1 MSLKK
6 VAITDVKNIKNI
18 VLKDI
23 LVNDDGSPISLE
35 DIWDYAEANEINYID
50 SQNIS
55 RYLSLSIEDV
65 PYCCGVKEIGEL
77 EKIEFISQKA
87 FNYLVKG
94 LLLSNYT
101 FIINTNG
108 EKASLSWDEKLE
120 KCKMFTCIKEF
131 KNPSSE
137 NIIKVWVSNH
147 LK

>member
-23 LVNDDGSPISLE
+23 LVNDEGSHISLE
-35 DIWDYAEANEINYID
+35 DICDYAEANEINYID

-55 RYLSLSIEDV
+55 RYLSLSIDDA
-65 PYCCGVKEIGEL
+65 PYCCGVKEIGQL